1 MLRILAD
8 RGGGYMDNMRDW
20 GHDSGSSEKS
30 YVLLAFALILAVAG
44 AIGLGY
50 YLTRPEIK
58 YAVSANVISRLDPP
72 TRKIAIRL
80 NEEPCNRTLA
90 TQFAN
95 SLSSASEYAATISFV
110 RYTEKKCGLNED
122 LLTPLSLAQK
132 NSGDFDGA
140 EKSITRIIDLYPN
153 AARAYFERGEVRAAH
168 GDYSGSYEDFRKAIY
183 VYSDPSTI
191 LYRGFDALA
200 KDAVKLGRPCEAVA
214 TIRDYIAFDS
224 LERRSPQLL
233 GLIAA
238 WQKQGAC
245 PSASGNGIARL
256 KYTRTANAIIL
267 PVKVNGVEGRMIID
281 TGASRTVFTKTF
293 AARAGIEPMEDDGA
307 MVRTAN
313 GSIWV
318 MGGRAKKVSLGSA
331 STGNVPV
338 FIQTE
343 GQKGFGQHIDGLL
356 GLSFLGNFKFT
367 LNNGVLEL
375 QPLT

>member
-1 MLRILAD
+1 
-8 RGGGYMDNMRDW
+8 MDNMRDW
-20 GHDSGSSEKS
+20 SHDSGSSEKS
-30 YVLLAFALILAVAG
+30 YVLLAFAIILVVAG
-44 AIGLGY
+44 AVGLGY

-72 TRKIAIRL
+72 TRNIAIRL

-95 SLSSASEYAATISFV
+95 SLSSAAEYAATISFV
-110 RYTEKKCGLNED
+110 RYTEKKCGPNED

-132 NSGDFDGA
+132 KSGDFDGA
-140 EKSITRIIDLYPN
+140 EKTIARIIELYPN

-214 TIRDYIAFDS
+214 TIQDYIAFDS
-224 LERRSPQLL
+224 LKRRSPELL
-233 GLIAA
+233 GLIAD
-238 WQKQGAC
+238 WRKQGAC
-245 PSASGNGIARL
+245 PSAFGNGTTRIKYAR
-256 KYTRTANAIIL
+256 NAGGIIL
-267 PVKVNGVEGRMIID
+267 PVKVNGVEGRMVID
-281 TGASRTVFTKTF
+281 TGASRTALTKAF
-293 AARAGIEPMEDDGA
+293 AARANIKPASDDGA
-307 MVRTAN
+307 LVHTAN
-313 GSIWV
+313 GSVWA
-318 MGGRAKKVSLGSA
+318 MGGRAKKISLGSA
-331 STGNVPV
+331 TTGNVPV

-343 GQKGFGQHIDGLL
+343 GQKGFGPDIDGLL

-375 QPLT
+375 QPLS